1 VSGKHNDLEED
12 VGFDTYHHTMFEML
26 GNWSFGDYFKRS
38 INWAWELLK
47 VYKILKKTY
56 TFLYSKEIPPKM
68 FHSIRKLGMEGI
80 NRRDRIILE
89 TRKTTSG
96 KWAIKDLVDRVQKFT
111 LTFVQQRR
119 KL

>member
-1 VSGKHNDLEED
+1 
-12 VGFDTYHHTMFEML
+12 MFEML
-26 GNWSFGDYFKRS
+26 GNWSFDYFKKEA
-38 INWAWELLK
+38 INWAWELLTE
-47 VYKILKKTY
+47 VPKKTC
-56 TFLYSKEIPPKM
+56 TFLYSKEI
-68 FHSIRKLGMEGI
+68 
-80 NRRDRIILE
+80 RRERTIDQEAWDIWKELIDEDRIILE